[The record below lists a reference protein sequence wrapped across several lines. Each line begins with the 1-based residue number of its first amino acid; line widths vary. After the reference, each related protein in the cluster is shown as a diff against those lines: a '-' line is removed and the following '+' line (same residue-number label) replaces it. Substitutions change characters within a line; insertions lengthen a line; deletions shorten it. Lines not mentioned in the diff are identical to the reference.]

1 MCMYIYIYNRYSLHV
16 FLSSFVVVVFFYKI
30 IASWTPDETQR
41 KAPTITFNHDLNQH
55 GINSVAPWA
64 KNR

>member
-1 MCMYIYIYNRYSLHV
+1 MFFFPLFCCCL
-16 FLSSFVVVVFFYKI
+16 FFYKI